1 MFERKSLEN
10 YVWHVCGR
18 TNTVTNN
25 NAKKEKH
32 SFSNENTRRISL
44 SNENHAAKYKRVIN
58 HLHSF
63 QFSVHVQTKHKILL
77 PKHSLHQL
85 IKF

>member
-10 YVWHVCGR
+10 YVWHVCGQ
-18 TNTVTNN
+18 TNN
-25 NAKKEKH
+25 VTDINAKKNNAHFQMRTPE
-32 SFSNENTRRISL
+32 ISL

-63 QFSVHVQTKHKILL
+63 QFSVHVQTKHKVPLL
-77 PKHSLHQL
+77 N
-85 IKF
+85 IVCIN